1 MTVGSVYLTCP
12 QDGRVKYKEVKVSIP
27 KDFAE
32 EFSSLLDEWQV
43 AGYYEILFDRE
54 EARKPDEE
62 IISDNTPIRVYL
74 AEEDPTS
81 EAKIWVYLKAIAP
94 ENSFAESRWIET
106 KEYEEAYKEFYKP
119 FSVGVFWIVPTWEK
133 DDWENAKAA
142 EIQPAVPI
150 YINPGLAFG
159 TGHHETTRLV
169 LSRLGDIE
177 LTGKRVVD
185 IGAGSGILS
194 VAASKIGASEIL
206 AVDIDPNAVR
216 SSGFN
221 RDENQISDSKL
232 RVEEGGFDHPL
243 VSEKEYDLC
252 VANITFAVLKANM
265 ERIASLKTN
274 HFLFSGVI
282 TERKE
287 EFLELLATIVRGRL
301 VYETS
306 WNGWELIEWLRE

>member
-1 MTVGSVYLTCP
+1 M
-12 QDGRVKYKEVKVSIP
+12 KYKEIRVSIP
-27 KDFAE
+27 KNFAE
-32 EFSSLLDEWQV
+32 EFSAYLDEWQV

-54 EARKPDEE
+54 EPRKPGEE

-74 AEEDPTS
+74 AEDDIQS
-81 EAKIWVYLKAIAP
+81 EAKIWIYLQTVAP
-94 ENSFAESRWIET
+94 EDSFAESRWIET

-119 FSVGVFWIVPTWEK
+119 FSVGVFWVVPTWEK
-133 DDWENAKAA
+133 EDWEKNKKL
-142 EIQPAVPI
+142 ERKDSVPV

-169 LSRLGDIE
+169 LSRLGSID
-177 LTGKRVVD
+177 LKGKKVAD

-194 VAASKIGASEIL
+194 VAAAKLDASKII

-216 SSGFN
+216 SSAFN
-221 RDENQISDSKL
+221 RDENGISPEVL
-232 RVEEGGFDHPL
+232 VVEEGGFDHPQI
-243 VSEKEYDLC
+243 SAEKFDLC

-265 ERIASLKTN
+265 EKIAGLHTD

-287 EFLELLATIVRGRL
+287 EFLELLSSQVGGKL
-301 VYETS
+301 VYQDS
-306 WNGWELIEWLRE
+306 WNGWELIEWTRKIP